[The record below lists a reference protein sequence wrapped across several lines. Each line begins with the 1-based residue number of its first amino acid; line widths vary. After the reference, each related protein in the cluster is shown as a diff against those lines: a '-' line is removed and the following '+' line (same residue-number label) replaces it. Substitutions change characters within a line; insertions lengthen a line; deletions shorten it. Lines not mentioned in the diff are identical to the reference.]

1 MGRVYIVVAA
11 LVLSLFLGIEA
22 RGVESYA
29 APTVRVASGDLAAHI
44 DSFVSLIPKSASEGY
59 DTPTN
64 SEKRAMA
71 RAYNAIEAGKLSR
84 AASIVDHLK
93 YGVVRYTDTITSRKL
108 ILLSERQNQDGS
120 WPHAWGMYVFSPK
133 ATSYATVEVAHPVAD
148 RNTEDVGVETFRE
161 ANAEDLFIAGAHRYA
176 NSNGS
181 ADVAHAQTSVF
192 EGIHEAAIESPTN
205 VFQPHGFS
213 QTEHPNC
220 SEAVVSAGTAPPTQL
235 AQEVH
240 SALQNAGFDA
250 RLYDGIVCSQLGATT
265 NVQGK
270 STRAIGANF
279 LHVETIGS
287 IRDNADRRS
296 LLSGTIAGKIR

>member
-1 MGRVYIVVAA
+1 MRRISIVGAA
-11 LVLSLFLGIEA
+11 LVLSLLLGIETRA
-22 RGVESYA
+22 VQSPS

-44 DSFVSLIPKSASEGY
+44 NSFVTAIPKGGSEAY

-64 SEKRAMA
+64 SEKRDMA
-71 RAYNAIEAGKLSR
+71 RAYNAIEAGKRWR
-84 AASIVDHLK
+84 AASIVNHLN
-93 YGVVRYTDTITSRKL
+93 YDVVRYKDTVTSRTL
-108 ILLSERQNQDGS
+108 IILSERQNQDGS
-120 WPHAWGMYVFSPK
+120 WPHAWGMYIFSPK
-133 ATSYATVEVAHPVAD
+133 APSHATVEVAHPVAD
-148 RNTEDVGVETFRE
+148 WNTEDVGVETFRK

-192 EGIHEAAIESPTN
+192 QGIHEAAIEPPTN

-220 SEAVVSAGTAPPTQL
+220 GEAVVSAGTAPPTQL

-240 SALQNAGFDA
+240 GALRNAGFEV
-250 RLYDGIVCSQLGATT
+250 RLYDGVVCSQLGATT

-279 LHVETIGS
+279 LHVETIRS
-287 IRDNADRRS
+287 IRDNADRRL

>member
-1 MGRVYIVVAA
+1 MRRISIVVAA
-11 LVLSLFLGIEA
+11 LVLLLLGEMEA
-22 RGVESYA
+22 RAVEPYSS
-29 APTVRVASGDLAAHI
+29 PTVRVASGDLAAHI
-44 DSFVSLIPKSASEGY
+44 NSFVTAIPKSASEGY

-64 SEKRAMA
+64 SEKRDMA

-84 AASIVDHLK
+84 AAFIVNHLK
-93 YGVVRYTDTITSRKL
+93 YDVVRYKDTITSRTL

-133 ATSYATVEVAHPVAD
+133 AISDATVEVAHPVAD
-148 RNTEDVGVETFRE
+148 WNTEDVGVETFRE

-192 EGIHEAAIESPTN
+192 EGIHEAAIEPPTS

-220 SEAVVSAGTAPPTQL
+220 GEAVVSAGTAAPTQL

-240 SALQNAGFDA
+240 SALRNAGFDA
-250 RLYDGIVCSQLGATT
+250 RLYDGVECSPLGATT

-270 STRAIGANF
+270 STRAIGAHF
-279 LHVETIGS
+279 LHVETIRS
-287 IRDNADRRS
+287 IRDDAVRRL
-296 LLSGTIAGKIR
+296 LLSRTIAGKIR